1 MSMHA
6 LHRLPSRIAPRII
19 RHHAVPDW
27 IETSRADYRAVTW
40 GRCSLRESLS
50 HRLSVDR
57 ARTHVYHDVY
67 TFPYWKRLAM
77 AARKKTK
84 IFMSGNSQAV
94 RIPREFQLEGDEVE
108 IQRRGNTLVIR
119 PKKQTWQLL
128 LDSLPLFTDDFME
141 GGRQQPPVQKRKPS
155 FT

>member
-1 MSMHA
+1 
-6 LHRLPSRIAPRII
+6 
-19 RHHAVPDW
+19 
-27 IETSRADYRAVTW
+27 
-40 GRCSLRESLS
+40 
-50 HRLSVDR
+50 
-57 ARTHVYHDVY
+57 
-67 TFPYWKRLAM
+67 M

-84 IFMSGNSQAV
+84 LFMSGNSQAV

-128 LDSLPLFTDDFME
+128 LDSLTRFTDDFME
-141 GGRQQPPVQKRKPS
+141 GGRQQPPIQTRKSS

>member
-1 MSMHA
+1 
-6 LHRLPSRIAPRII
+6 
-19 RHHAVPDW
+19 
-27 IETSRADYRAVTW
+27 
-40 GRCSLRESLS
+40 
-50 HRLSVDR
+50 
-57 ARTHVYHDVY
+57 
-67 TFPYWKRLAM
+67 M

-84 IFMSGNSQAV
+84 LFMSGNSQAV

-128 LDSLPLFTDDFME
+128 LASLTLFTDDFMK
-141 GGRQQPPVQKRKPS
+141 GGRQQPPVQKRKSS